1 MFLLAFAEQSIQLFP
16 DGTLIFHIG
25 LILLMILVL
34 NRTLFRPINALMGA
48 RERHK
53 GGRGGEA
60 DELRQ
65 VVSKKQQEYD
75 AAMLAARNES
85 YELIEKERAEA
96 VDLRQKAIS
105 DARSASSKR
114 IADEK
119 DRLRDEIAD
128 AKVEVVRGANQM
140 ADKITANILG

>member
-16 DGTLIFHIG
+16 DATLVFHIG

-34 NRTLFRPINALMGA
+34 NRTLFRPINALM
-48 RERHK
+48 REREKHK
-53 GGRGGEA
+53 SGRGGEA
-60 DELRQ
+60 HELRQ
-65 VVSKKQQEYD
+65 LVSKKQQEYD

-96 VDLRQKAIS
+96 VDLRQKTIS
-105 DARSASSKR
+105 EARAASSKR
-114 IADEK
+114 VTDEK
-119 DRLRDEIAD
+119 DRLRDEIAE
-128 AKVEVVRGANQM
+128 AKVEIVRGADQM